1 MLGHQLITA
10 VEAAAHKLCAAFG
23 LSPVKIIWSD
33 QISTAG
39 INHSGEMYLADVA
52 PDATVTRALLNR
64 YVGFVVHELLHR
76 KYTDF
81 NVRAAGDY
89 VSSLHNAVEDIWI
102 ERCAVRDGLTGNIHG
117 LLSTLIE
124 GMVSEALQ
132 EVSDWTDPAQY
143 PFALAVEGRRYAVVK
158 VPLAQGLA
166 PIFDEASRR
175 IDACLNSKDTLDVA
189 EWVFSQLSI
198 PEQQPADKPGQPGD
212 DSDKPGQPGDGQ
224 PGDNPDQPGDNPAD
238 GSDKPGQSGDAPG
251 QRKVPAGRLAGAREV
266 EPDCPEGSGNGGTYC
281 RAHAVRRMDISLR
294 QDANVY
300 PTAVPGGGKLRFE
313 VKRLFAD
320 TGRCDWDT
328 HRKTGA
334 LDVKA
339 LSSISSGATRVF
351 KRRDEVEGVDS
362 AVLILLDVSL
372 SMFYE
377 TSNGPP
383 ALIKAAVPTV
393 SGLHQAVTA
402 AGAEC
407 AVWAFGNYPV
417 SLSPWG
423 GAAAKLRD
431 RLEHIDGYGQTNDGL
446 AVRLCGDILL
456 ARDEARRVLFVVTDG
471 AGDSDT
477 TKDRVAALERC
488 GVTVIGVGIGVDVSG
503 TYSQC
508 VMVKDAADLNTI
520 SLKAIKTMV

>member
-10 VEAAAHKLCAAFG
+10 VEAAAHKLCSAFG
-23 LSPVKIIWSD
+23 LFPVKIIWSD
-33 QISTAG
+33 QIGTAG
-39 INHSGEMYLADVA
+39 INDAGNMYLADVA
-52 PDATVTRALLNR
+52 PDATVSRALLNR

-81 NVRAAGDY
+81 NVRAAGAY
-89 VSSLHNAVEDIWI
+89 VAALHNAVEDVWI

-117 LLSTLIE
+117 LLSTLID
-124 GMVSEALQ
+124 GMVNEALSA
-132 EVSDWTDPAQY
+132 VSDWTDPGQY

-166 PIFDEASRR
+166 PIFDEASKR
-175 IDACLNSKDTLDVA
+175 IDACLNSRDTLDVA
-189 EWVFSQLSI
+189 EWVFRQLSI
-198 PEQQPADKPGQPGD
+198 PEQDKPGKPGDKPGKPGQPGD
-212 DSDKPGQPGDGQ
+212 DQ
-224 PGDNPDQPGDNPAD
+224 PGDNPGNPGDN
-238 GSDKPGQSGDAPG
+238 PG
-251 QRKVPAGRLAGAREV
+251 QRKVPASRKALAREV
-266 EPDCPEGSGNGGTYC
+266 EPDCPEGSGSGGTYC
-281 RAHAVRRMDISLR
+281 RTHAMHRVDKPLR
-294 QDANVY
+294 QGHTVFA
-300 PTAVPGGGKLRFE
+300 TAVPGGGKLRYE

-334 LDVKA
+334 LNVKA
-339 LSSISSGATRVF
+339 LPSISSGATRVF

-377 TSNGPP
+377 RQTSDADP

-393 SGLHQAVTA
+393 AGLHQAVTA

-407 AVWAFGNYPV
+407 AVWAFGDYPV

-423 GAAAKLRD
+423 GSAAKLRD

-488 GVTVIGVGIGVDVSG
+488 GITVIGVGIGVDVSG
-503 TYSQC
+503 TYRQA

>member
-10 VEAAAHKLCAAFG
+10 IEAAAPKLCSAFG
-23 LSPVKIIWSD
+23 LNPVTIVWSD

-39 INHSGEMYLADVA
+39 INHSGEMYLADVQ

-102 ERCAVRDGLTGNIHG
+102 ERCAVRDGLTGNIYG
-117 LLSTLIE
+117 LLSTLID
-124 GMVSEALQ
+124 GMVNEALN
-132 EVSDWTDPAQY
+132 EVSDWTDPGQY
-143 PFALAVEGRRYAVVK
+143 PFALAVEGRRYALVK

-166 PIFDEASRR
+166 PIFEEASRR
-175 IDACLNSKDTLDVA
+175 IDKCLNSRDTLDVA
-189 EWVFSQLSI
+189 KWVFKKLSI
-198 PEQQPADKPGQPGD
+198 PERDKPADKPGQSGD
-212 DSDKPGQPGDGQ
+212 DSDKPGQPGDASNN
-224 PGDNPDQPGDNPAD
+224 PGDNPGQSGDNP
-238 GSDKPGQSGDAPG
+238 GDAPG

-281 RAHAVRRMDISLR
+281 RTYALHRVDKPLR
-294 QDANVY
+294 QGHTVY

-334 LDVKA
+334 LNVKA
-339 LSSISSGATRVF
+339 LPSISSGATRVF
-351 KRRDEVEGVDS
+351 KRMDEVEGVDS

-377 TSNGPP
+377 TANGPP

-471 AGDSDT
+471 QGDSDT

-503 TYSQC
+503 TYGQS